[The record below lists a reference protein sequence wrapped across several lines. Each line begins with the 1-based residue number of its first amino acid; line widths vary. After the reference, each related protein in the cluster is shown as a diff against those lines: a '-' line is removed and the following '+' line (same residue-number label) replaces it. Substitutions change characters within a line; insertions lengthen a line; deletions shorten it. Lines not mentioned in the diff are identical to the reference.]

1 MTGML
6 STFLRSV
13 TSLAAVLPALA
24 TLLVW
29 FTSAQTRPLRW
40 WILSVVAA
48 PIVAFAVNRV
58 RPTTI
63 DADRAIATG
72 FPQVVILLVMIALD
86 VWLDGRHGYYVGG
99 EAGMAH
105 GIGLTVGVLGG
116 SVLVLLVACS

>member
-1 MTGML
+1 ML